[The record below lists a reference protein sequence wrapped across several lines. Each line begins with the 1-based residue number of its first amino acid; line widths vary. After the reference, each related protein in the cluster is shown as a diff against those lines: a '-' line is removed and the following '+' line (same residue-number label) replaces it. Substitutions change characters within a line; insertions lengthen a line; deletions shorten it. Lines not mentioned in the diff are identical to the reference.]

1 MNLISIIMPYY
12 KKKEY
17 IKSALNSVL
26 QQTFK
31 NFEIIIINDDP
42 SEDILFI
49 RNLKKIDKRISVI
62 NNKKCIGAGLSRN
75 KGIKFARGNFLAFLD
90 ADDLWRKDKL
100 KRQLNFMLKYNINFC
115 FTSYKIVDSNNKVIG
130 SRISKKNLEY
140 QDLIK
145 SCDIGLS
152 TVMLK
157 RKLLKNKLLF
167 PKLKTKEDYV
177 LWLKIS
183 KEIGT
188 LYFLKDTLTYWR
200 KLDNSLSSDTIQK
213 LIDGFRVY
221 NYYLKFSIFKSIKSL
236 LNLSLNYLLKK

>member
-1 MNLISIIMPYY
+1 MPYY

-17 IKSALNSVL
+17 IKSTLNSVL
-26 QQTFK
+26 QQSFK

-42 SEDILFI
+42 NEDTLFI
-49 RNLKKIDKRISVI
+49 NKLKKIDKRIKVI
-62 NNKKCIGAGLSRN
+62 NNKKSIGAGLSRN

-100 KRQLNFMLKYNINFC
+100 KRQLNFMMKNNINFC
-115 FTSYKIVDSNNKVIG
+115 FTSYKILDSNDKVIG
-130 SRISKKNLEY
+130 TRISKKNLEY
-140 QDLIK
+140 EDLVK

-167 PKLKTKEDYV
+167 PNLKTKEDYV

-221 NYYLKFSIFKSIKSL
+221 NIYLKFNIFKSLKSL